1 MNNDFKYSFQERY
14 SLLLKKDQTDTMN
27 TERLVLFY
35 ILAGNL
41 DLYKKINYI
50 YDFKDH
56 SIKPSCLESTEVDFS
71 SGSQKLIMLAFNLY
85 NGFTGADILDV
96 FSSLDYENFDLAINA
111 IKLRFNRLGGN
122 TVV

>member
-1 MNNDFKYSFQERY
+1 MSNSPYDFQERY
-14 SLLLKKDQTDTMN
+14 NQLLERDQTDTRN
-27 TERLVLFY
+27 TERLALFY

-41 DLYKKINYI
+41 DLYKKVNHI

-56 SIKPSCLESTEVDFS
+56 SIKPDCLECEEVDFS

-85 NGFTGADILDV
+85 NGYTGADVLDI
-96 FSSLDYENFDLAINA
+96 FRSLDYENFDLAINA